1 MLLAGSMIKI
11 WYHCSRC
18 RFKRGMHNTPL

>member
-11 WYHCSRC
+11 WHHC
-18 RFKRGMHNTPL
+18 RFKREIHGTPL

>member
-11 WYHCSRC
+11 
-18 RFKRGMHNTPL
+18 